1 LIGEKR
7 EVNNMRTKYLF
18 LSMFVLL
25 FTILMVI
32 PGEAKIDQNNIV
44 GSWNFNDAGGKT
56 VKDSSKNKFDGNVV
70 GSPKVVDGKAGKAL
84 EFNGTTD
91 YIDVTA
97 IETPQVMTFA
107 CWFKKLATG
116 SGGVPRLHTRGAAPW
131 ALEFGIGG
139 AAAITNQ
146 LGFYLAF
153 ADGSSTGWTGFFEPK
168 EGTWYHTALS
178 YDGTNVNG
186 YIDGKQVVSNK
197 NWAGKKLNQGVSRIG
212 GGAGAD
218 AFNGDIDE
226 AMIFDVALS
235 EADVA
240 SLMNPNW
247 MAVSSLDKIAATW
260 GNIKNK

>member
-7 EVNNMRTKYLF
+7 EVNNMRTKCVCF
-18 LSMFVLL
+18 SIFVL
-25 FTILMVI
+25 FTFMLAVSSYADIA
-32 PGEAKIDQNNIV
+32 PNNIV
-44 GSWNFNDAGGKT
+44 GFWSFDDASGKT
-56 VKDSSKNKFDGNVV
+56 VKDSSKNKFDGTVV
-70 GSPKVVDGKAGKAL
+70 GSPKAVDGKAGKAL

-107 CWFKKLATG
+107 CWFKKLGVG

-139 AAAITNQ
+139 TAIPNQ

-153 ADGSSTGWTGFFEPK
+153 ADGTATNWTGFFEPK

-178 YDGTNVNG
+178 YDGTSVKG
-186 YIDGKQVVSNK
+186 YIDGKEVVSK
-197 NWAGKKLNQGVSRIG
+197 NDWAGKKLNQGISRIG

-247 MAVSSLDKIAATW
+247 MAVSSLDKAAATW

>member
-1 LIGEKR
+1 
-7 EVNNMRTKYLF
+7 MRIKYLF
-18 LSMFVLL
+18 LYVFVLFVSVML
-25 FTILMVI
+25 AM
-32 PGEAKIDQNNIV
+32 PSYAKIDQNNIV
-44 GSWNFNDAGGKT
+44 GFWSFNDAGGKT

-70 GSPKVVDGKAGKAL
+70 GSPKAVDGKAGKAL

-97 IETPQVMTFA
+97 INTPQVMTFA
-107 CWFKKLATG
+107 CWFKKLGAG
-116 SGGVPRLHTRGAAPW
+116 SGGVPRLHTRGTGPW
-131 ALEFGIGG
+131 ALEFGVGNT
-139 AAAITNQ
+139 AIAKQ

-153 ADGSSTGWTGFFEPK
+153 ADGSATGWTGFFEPK
-168 EGTWYHTALS
+168 EGTWYHTAIS
-178 YDGTNVNG
+178 YDGTNVKG
-186 YIDGKQVVSNK
+186 YIDGKEVVSNK
-197 NWAGKKLNQGVSRIG
+197 SWAGKKLNQGISRIG
-212 GGAGAD
+212 GGAASD

-235 EADVA
+235 EADIA